1 MVGVKIIQEIWYNTL
16 KSVYLLFCTNLFFFS
31 FAGLLRLAIYSN
43 HGHLTVHSEYS
54 FLSQSFDLPWRHPS
68 SLVCHEFIY
77 QSRLEWGKFSALWS
91 QGVELCPHTMNG
103 DWKRWREGWLLE
115 EYSTRD
121 QGHCLSV
128 CSDHNKS
135 DIFFFLSGE
144 CSSMGG
150 HWLEI
155 WLWPWCT
162 WWPFCVAAP
171 SLQHKSNSSGSTMS
185 CWVMDWGIIDW
196 PRPPDSGTNL
206 CDYVG

>member
-77 QSRLEWGKFSALWS
+77 QSRLEWGKFPALWS

-103 DWKRWREGWLLE
+103 DCKRGRGKAGCWRNIQQG
-115 EYSTRD
+115 TRGIVCLFAVTIINQTSSSSC
-121 QGHCLSV
+121 QGSAV
-128 CSDHNKS
+128 
-135 DIFFFLSGE
+135 
-144 CSSMGG
+144 
-150 HWLEI
+150 
-155 WLWPWCT
+155 
-162 WWPFCVAAP
+162 
-171 SLQHKSNSSGSTMS
+171 Q
-185 CWVMDWGIIDW
+185 WGDT
-196 PRPPDSGTNL
+196 G
-206 CDYVG
+206 